1 MSDEYQ
7 LRKDIDRLYALVNRM
22 GISVDGVQFNDG
34 SNLPNISDGESTGTL
49 DAILNHYDLKSVGE
63 KFDEVLSQLERSNAL
78 TLGLGVFSI
87 IDGDLIVEFPP
98 LIENIFS
105 IEDGDL
111 IVELDKEENT
121 EYKIIDKDL
130 YYEEDI

>member
-22 GISVDGVQFNDG
+22 GISVDGVQFKDD
-34 SNLPNISDGESTGTL
+34 SKLPNISDGESTGTL

-63 KFDEVLSQLERSNAL
+63 KFDEVLSQLQRSNAL

-87 IDGDLIVEFPP
+87 MDGDLIVEFPP
-98 LIENIFS
+98 IVENIFS